1 MVTNVGAR
9 GVLATDAMVDEGGK
23 LSELA
28 PKTIAALDAA
38 LPATWSRSNPVD
50 IIGDAPGTRYKAAM
64 RALLDDDSSD
74 AVLALHC
81 PVAVADPTEAAAAVV
96 EAVREQDGVR
106 QKPVLDRKSTRL
118 NSSH

>member
-96 EAVREQDGVR
+96 EAVQR
-106 QKPVLDRKSTRL
+106 QQDRKSKRL